1 MRGSTDSRGTAE
13 RKRPAGVRMNDEKV
27 HMFHRR
33 ARVPASGGGDGGG
46 LPGRG
51 RGGSVWTAAL
61 PAAPRNP
68 RAEPPQQ
75 VRMAQPNTVVR
86 PYGRSGAW
94 TTAHAD
100 YRRAAAGALWQLRR
114 LAAAHDREHDAL
126 AARGDPPGWVF
137 HQLRGMREHAWALA
151 TAVEIYAAMSVEAF
165 LNFYGVVRLGETFYR
180 DNLQRVGVTEKLTLL
195 LAMCDGV
202 ELERDSELWRTVRGL
217 FDRRNALVHP
227 KARELPG
234 YGEDGTPPPA
244 PAQATSPV
252 ERATAAYRQMRTFY
266 RGFPEYAP
274 EVGPRGARVP
284 GPPEPGWWPEGDL
297 QPPAAL
303 LQIPHP

>member
-1 MRGSTDSRGTAE
+1 
-13 RKRPAGVRMNDEKV
+13 
-27 HMFHRR
+27 
-33 ARVPASGGGDGGG
+33 
-46 LPGRG
+46 
-51 RGGSVWTAAL
+51 
-61 PAAPRNP
+61 
-68 RAEPPQQ
+68 
-75 VRMAQPNTVVR
+75 MAQPHPVIR

-94 TTAHAD
+94 TTSYDD

-114 LAAAHDREHDAL
+114 LSSAHDRDHDAMI
-126 AARGDPPGWVF
+126 ARGEHPGWVF
-137 HQLRGMREHAWALA
+137 HQLGGRREHASALA

-165 LNFYGVVRLGETFYR
+165 LNFYGVVRLGEAVFR

-227 KARELPG
+227 KARELAG
-234 YGEDGTPPPA
+234 YSEDGTAPPTPPPA
-244 PAQATSPV
+244 PFPV
-252 ERATAAYRQMRTFY
+252 QRATAAYRQMRAFY
-266 RGFPEYAP
+266 RLLPEYAP
-274 EVGPRGARVP
+274 EVGPRGARRP

-303 LQIPHP
+303 LEIPHP